1 MENWIL
7 FILWFLQ
14 LHYEMCIY
22 KCIKTYKHMNNYSS
36 VDKILNLIMMTNEIS
51 TQKLP
56 LAAF

>member
-1 MENWIL
+1 
-7 FILWFLQ
+7 
-14 LHYEMCIY
+14 
-22 KCIKTYKHMNNYSS
+22 MNNYSS